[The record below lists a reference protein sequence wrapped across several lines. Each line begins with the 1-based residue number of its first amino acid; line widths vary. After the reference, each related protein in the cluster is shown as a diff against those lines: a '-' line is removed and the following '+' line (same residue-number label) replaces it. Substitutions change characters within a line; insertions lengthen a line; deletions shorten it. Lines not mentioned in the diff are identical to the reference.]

1 MDARVFLGIPAV
13 AWLTDDEI
21 TPLIITNDYR
31 CKLSVYFLSEVAN
44 ATLELFIM
52 IMD

>member
-1 MDARVFLGIPAV
+1 MYARAFLGIPVV

-31 CKLSVYFLSEVAN
+31 CELSVYFLSEIAN
-44 ATLELFIM
+44 ATLEFLLM